1 MHPCAPKKR
10 RGLECSRRPNELES
24 IDNQG
29 DATRSLEVLSDARK
43 KARRERFFGKRERLR
58 RSVALPGRLRKGDSP
73 AGPGVSKNLEV
84 VKKSQTGWDKPKNVP
99 NAYYRGFFWQEPH
112 YMVVFSFTFYPDC
125 GFFALQ
131 NVFEESYG
139 FGF

>member
-1 MHPCAPKKR
+1 MQLGAWKF
-10 RGLECSRRPNELES
+10 
-24 IDNQG
+24 
-29 DATRSLEVLSDARK
+29 LSDARK